1 MNMIRALLAGLLLV
15 GLCWQQG
22 ASAQE
27 LPPGSYLRTCQDV
40 ELQGDT
46 LVATCLRTDSS
57 PQRTSLP
64 RVQNCV
70 GEIGNLNGALTCNYA
85 DSPAPPQP
93 MTAAPQSPEEARE
106 TLMHLHDLCH
116 QNYKPACIRF
126 GFVMGSQH
134 QAEIEEWHRIH
145 PDWWWWERW

>member
-15 GLCWQQG
+15 ELCWQQG

-27 LPPGSYLRTCQDV
+27 LPPGSYLTTCQDV

-46 LVATCLRTDSS
+46 LVATCLRRDSS

-93 MTAAPQSPEEARE
+93 MPAELQARRHPLRVRHGKSAPGGDRRMASHPSRLVVVGALVEN
-106 TLMHLHDLCH
+106 DLLR
-116 QNYKPACIRF
+116 Q
-126 GFVMGSQH
+126 
-134 QAEIEEWHRIH
+134 
-145 PDWWWWERW
+145 